1 MRSSHVQTTPP
12 AVPSHQVKVRHVR
25 LSLHLRHPP
34 GRSAAGIGCCPYPE
48 ATCCQDKMH
57 CCPSGMKCDVTSARC
72 LASGYQ
78 LLLSKLSSAPAKP
91 RARQPR
97 QLWLSLNK
105 TRNADKKFCPDHS
118 FTCSDDQT
126 CCHLKDGDWG
136 CCPLGGDAVCCSD
149 GEHCCPHLTECDLA
163 AGTCTPQ

>member
-1 MRSSHVQTTPP
+1 MTQLATILLLSVLTLTTSKRCKQDEEFSCPDDTTCCP
-12 AVPSHQVKVRHVR
+12 
-25 LSLHLRHPP
+25 LPP
-34 GRSAAGIGCCPYPE
+34 GQGIGCCPYPE
-48 ATCCQDKMH
+48 ATCCQDKMD
-57 CCPSGMKCDVTSARC
+57 CCPSGKKC
-72 LASGYQ
+72 
-78 LLLSKLSSAPAKP
+78 
-91 RARQPR
+91 
-97 QLWLSLNK
+97 
-105 TRNADKKFCPDHS
+105 CPDHS